1 MDFLKNL
8 PPELAL
14 RIVKYL
20 DTSSMCK
27 AAQVNKNW
35 QNIID
40 GDKIIW
46 KKRILSDGFNLEKSD
61 EERAIH
67 ENWSIQNSIDS
78 PLLHV
83 LPSSTSHPYKEIY
96 RRYYIIHKS
105 FSGSDSETTSVASSV
120 PWWEYN

>member
-1 MDFLKNL
+1 
-8 PPELAL
+8 
-14 RIVKYL
+14 KYL

-27 AAQVNKNW
+27 AVQVNKNW

-61 EERAIH
+61 EEHAIR

-78 PLLHV
+78 PSLRV
-83 LPSSTSHPYKEIY
+83 LPSSISHPYKEIY
-96 RRYYIIHKS
+96 Q
-105 FSGSDSETTSVASSV
+105 
-120 PWWEYN
+120 